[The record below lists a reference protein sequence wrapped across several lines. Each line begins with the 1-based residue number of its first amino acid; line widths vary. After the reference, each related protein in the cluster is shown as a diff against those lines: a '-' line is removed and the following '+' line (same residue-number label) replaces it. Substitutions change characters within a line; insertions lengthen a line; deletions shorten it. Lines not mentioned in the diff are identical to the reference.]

1 MTANGILLNLSDQYQ
16 WRARGGI
23 STRQQ
28 KVVTS
33 DRRLGCQ
40 PCAEASRTE
49 SLWSVAIMPSPAN
62 GDIRGKHWRKSNRK
76 RGGHDG

>member
-23 STRQQ
+23 SARQQ

-33 DRRLGCQ
+33 DRSLGYQ
-40 PCAEASRTE
+40 PCAEASRTG
-49 SLWSVAIMPSPAN
+49 SFRFLAIMPSPAI
-62 GDIRGKHWRKSNRK
+62 GDIRGKQWRKSNRK